1 MRKPELL
8 PRSCFHGAVSGCME
22 LVHSYDTPRCNL
34 AAYTFKI
41 QLELYYFSSQTHHV
55 SDEDI
60 SAQALIGVQ

>member
-1 MRKPELL
+1 
-8 PRSCFHGAVSGCME
+8 ME